1 MVLLINAQRGWLE
14 GLMMGKVSPLS
25 RYFFLEV
32 MVVTNDVLSLCSL
45 EWQHCCVP
53 EAIPLSNVPEQ
64 PLLFKLYFSSYIQSS
79 SVCSTNLCAHCF

>member
-25 RYFFLEV
+25 QYFFLEV
-32 MVVTNDVLSLCSL
+32 IVVTNDVLSLCSL

-79 SVCSTNLCAHCF
+79 LPTNLCAHCF